1 MWWPLGAA
9 EMMLCDTCHDVPCT
23 IMTCH
28 VIILGGDYRWCGNL
42 LVWYMSLCSMYYYYV
57 SCHDFRWWPQMMWWP
72 LGVVESKIGFSCRT
86 HQVIQDIFFLIVSYH
101 ILIINL
107 SCSHYTIIHLIIV
120 SIIHCIIIQSETY
133 SLVTRTPPFAAPKSS
148 VAEVD
153 PVMLSS
159 LLAKRCQYFN
169 YDLLSFWF
177 IWTGLSVSIIWASDS
192 ADLWDFL
199 WDLLWDFLWV
209 SFEISSEISFVISF
223 EISPTEQ
230 S

>member
-1 MWWPLGAA
+1 
-9 EMMLCDTCHDVPCT
+9 MMCRPHGV
-23 IMTCH
+23 IH
-28 VIILGGDYRWCGNL
+28 VIMFHILLWR
-42 LVWYMSLCSMYYYYV
+42 V
-57 SCHDFRWWPQMMWWP
+57 RWWPQMMWWP

-86 HQVIQDIFFLIVSYH
+86 HQVFRDIFFLTVSFSYH
-101 ILIINL
+101 IISYN
-107 SCSHYTIIHLIIV
+107 
-120 SIIHCIIIQSETY
+120 IQSETY